1 MITSVDLTVKLNVK
15 VTITREQFARYLK
28 VQQGGRYNMFSPQAR
43 AACGLSREEFF
54 AIAEK
59 YEELEQQ
66 FSETTS

>member
-1 MITSVDLTVKLNVK
+1 MTTSVEVTVKLNVK
-15 VTITREQFARYLK
+15 VVITQAQFARYLK

-66 FSETTS
+66 FGESTS